1 MILEEN
7 TDNPAS
13 LVPPPSG
20 EESTIVPPSS
30 GEELTIRLDAFE
42 GPLDLLL
49 HMIKKEELD
58 IWNIPIA
65 HVTEQY
71 LEYLHI
77 MKDLNINVAGEWL
90 MMAATLIYI
99 KSRMLLPSDPS
110 DNNDEED
117 DDPRMELVYDLL
129 EHQKFKNAAEML
141 YTREEVE
148 NAVWAK
154 PPAEALESGDD
165 VVSVT
170 LFDLLRAF
178 HEIVQRF
185 EEQRSIEIAP
195 EEVTVEQKIAD
206 IRRLIMVHDK
216 ILFSTFFEAVRS
228 KRHLIATFLALLEL
242 VRMRE
247 IRLIQEKNFDEIE
260 ISKIRKTD

>member
-1 MILEEN
+1 MAMEESADN
-7 TDNPAS
+7 TS
-13 LVPPPSG
+13 HIVPPPPG
-20 EESTIVPPSS
+20 EA
-30 GEELTIRLDAFE
+30 LTIRLEAFE

-49 HMIKKEELD
+49 HMIKKEEID

-65 HVTEQY
+65 RITEQY
-71 LEYLHI
+71 LEYLRI

-99 KSRMLLPSDPS
+99 KSRMLLPPDPAE
-110 DNNDEED
+110 NVGDEIE
-117 DDPRMELVYDLL
+117 DDPRLELVYDLL

-154 PPAEALESGDD
+154 PPAEALEDGGD

-178 HEIVQRF
+178 HNIVQRF
-185 EEQRSIEIAP
+185 EEQRSIEIDP

-206 IRRLIMVHDK
+206 IRRIFMIHDK
-216 ILFSTFFEAVRS
+216 ILFSMFFASVKSR
-228 KRHLIATFLALLEL
+228 RHLIATFLALLEL

-247 IRLIQEKNFDEIE
+247 IRLFQEKSFDEIQ
-260 ISKIRKTD
+260 ISKIRETD